1 MKNFMIV
8 SLSNFKFQCMVLAT
22 SYENPLENLE
32 EIETDLKSENYEGSI
47 IFDMLA
53 CLGDNNNRF
62 LSCYFDGHNLDLT
75 TLEEVKIEKS
85 NQIRKLSRDSL
96 ISRKEY
102 LDLTVLTNL
111 QKKLL
116 SSGVAI

>member
-8 SLSNFKFQCMVLAT
+8 RLANLKFQCIVLAT

-32 EIETDLKSENYEGSI
+32 EIEIDLKKQCYEGPI

-62 LSCYFDGHNLDLT
+62 FIMLFRWS
-75 TLEEVKIEKS
+75 
-85 NQIRKLSRDSL
+85 
-96 ISRKEY
+96 
-102 LDLTVLTNL
+102 
-111 QKKLL
+111 
-116 SSGVAI
+116 

>member
-1 MKNFMIV
+1 MKNFIIV
-8 SLSNFKFQCMVLAT
+8 RLANLRFQCIVLAT

-32 EIETDLKSENYEGSI
+32 EIEIDLKNQNYEGLI

-62 LSCYFDGHNLDLT
+62 LSCYFDGQNLDLT
-75 TLEEVKIEKS
+75 TFEEVKIEKS
-85 NQIRKLSRDSL
+85 NSIRKLSRDSL
-96 ISRKEY
+96 ISRKEH